1 VHLEIDTTVKPVQ
14 MPPRRPIPIRDRV
27 KAELDS
33 MCKEGFIELVTEP
46 TPWVSALL
54 VVHKPNG
61 ELRICIDPKHLNSA
75 LKRSVYMMPTMEVI
89 LPKLSK
95 ARIFSGVDVTKGINH
110 LCLDSASA
118 ALTTVPSKHRLDN
131 IAGDACVSEFLQPQ
145 NFFRQDRRC

>member
-1 VHLEIDTTVKPVQ
+1 
-14 MPPRRPIPIRDRV
+14 
-27 KAELDS
+27 